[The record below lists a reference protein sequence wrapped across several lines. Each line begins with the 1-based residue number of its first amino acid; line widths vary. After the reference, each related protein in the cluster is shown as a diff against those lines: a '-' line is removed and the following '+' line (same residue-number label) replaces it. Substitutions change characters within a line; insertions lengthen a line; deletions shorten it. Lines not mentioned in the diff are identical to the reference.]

1 MSTTPI
7 PINYAGPLEQ
17 AQSNQSADTQA
28 GVMHTGADLL
38 NNMTTQRLDKLYKTQ
53 DAVNNAI
60 GETIKAASTP
70 VPVSG
75 TGAIN
80 PPNTNH
86 QWPIIPNDNRPT
98 YSHSG
103 SVKEG
108 IANTIRGVANVVG
121 AYETKHKNDQN
132 KALSID
138 IQRIM
143 EAHQGIESAKQALQQ
158 NPQDEDAK
166 KVLQKNTDIINA
178 LLNDPKKR
186 KQIGKAF
193 DISFVDP
200 SQNNKPEHAALQ
212 TAIKSYSE
220 QLQEKLPAQMGANQV
235 AQQKL
240 GQLTELQKNI
250 SDQIRAVNSDKTA
263 EAALKYYEHLDNLQ
277 QKQAD
282 LKAKQEHWH
291 DVIDQQNERLLAT
304 LQARQKAVETLV
316 NGRKDVAGM
325 QANAAMMRAN
335 KLINARFQYLKEHDA
350 DPLTQIRIL
359 TPALNATNVMSKNL
373 ADDILKQEAL
383 RDAKGVQD
391 KEPYNQRIH
400 ADEEALKQYKDM
412 ADQINDQITVIREA
426 YVKGPSD
433 GSNTESSDNTDSSI
447 EQPIA
452 PPRPSLQNK
461 PSESGATPKTQPT
474 SQPVQ
479 PVGGTEDKSD
489 EIIKQLSGLIKNS

>member
-1 MSTTPI
+1 MPTTPI

-17 AQSNQSADTQA
+17 AQSEQSSNTQA

-38 NNMTTQRLDKLYKTQ
+38 NNMQTQRFQKLSEMSDK
-53 DAVNNAI
+53 VNNEIAA
-60 GETIKAASTP
+60 TIKAASTP

-86 QWPIIPNDNRPT
+86 QWSIIPNDERPT

-103 SVKEG
+103 SVKQG
-108 IANTIRGVANVVG
+108 IANTIRSVANVVG

-138 IQRIM
+138 IQRLL
-143 EAHQGIESAKQALQQ
+143 EANQGIEIAKQNPNDPASQQ
-158 NPQDEDAK
+158 AVK
-166 KVLQKNTDIINA
+166 KNTDIMNA
-178 LLNDPKKR
+178 LLSDPKKR

-212 TAIKSYSE
+212 TAIKSYAE
-220 QLQEKLPAQMGANQV
+220 QFEEKLPTQLQNNQAAQYRLGQLQELS
-235 AQQKL
+235 
-240 GQLTELQKNI
+240 KNI
-250 SDQIRAVNSDKTA
+250 SEQTRAVSADRSA
-263 EAALKYYEHLDNLQ
+263 EAALRYYQHEEDRE
-277 QKQAD
+277 QKDKFEQD
-282 LKAKQEHWH
+282 KVQHWH

-304 LQARQKAVETLV
+304 LQARQKAVETMV
-316 NGRKDVAGM
+316 QGRENVANINQNGALE
-325 QANAAMMRAN
+325 RAN
-335 KLINARFQYLKEHDA
+335 RLIQARFDYARQNQNNPFNQIKV
-350 DPLTQIRIL
+350 LTYNVSTMGNIRDKLRNEIL
-359 TPALNATNVMSKNL
+359 YYES
-373 ADDILKQEAL
+373 L
-383 RDAKGVQD
+383 RDAKGVND
-391 KEPYNQRIH
+391 KEPYNQAIH
-400 ADEEALKQYKDM
+400 QDEQAIQSYTDM
-412 ADQINDQITVIREA
+412 IDSTNDQIQVIREA
-426 YVKGPSD
+426 TTG
-433 GSNTESSDNTDSSI
+433 GSNGSTNTGSSNNTNSSI

-461 PSESGATPKTQPT
+461 PSGSGATSKTQPT